1 MGVCVLGLRIVGG
14 AMKEGRQCGD
24 RQGGFLVKKSEGLM
38 RPGRKTRQ
46 RKCWLTLSFNQSRRM
61 SIDLDFFGRT
71 EEVARPIA
79 HSLSTKR
86 RGGDCWG
93 WPRLMSVSVSSAN
106 TYPPPKAAAYSAS
119 AIDATTTRMR
129 WQKAW
134 RGALWVVGE
143 GSGWEGCD
151 WIVAEGSGW
160 KGWDWMRREART
172 RDCFSFR
179 LCLRLS
185 GGGLR
190 R

>member
-1 MGVCVLGLRIVGG
+1 MVGVLRWGWGGCRCVGVEDDRGCR
-14 AMKEGRQCGD
+14 EGREG
-24 RQGGFLVKKSEGLM
+24 RAARWGRILVKKSASLI
-38 RPGRKTRQ
+38 RPGRKTRR

-71 EEVARPIA
+71 EEVARPIP

-93 WPRLMSVSVSSAN
+93 WSRLVSVSVSSAN
-106 TYPPPKAAAYSAS
+106 TCPPPKTTAYSAS
-119 AIDATTTRMR
+119 ATDATTTGMR

-143 GSGWEGCD
+143 SSGWEGC
-151 WIVAEGSGW
+151 
-160 KGWDWMRREART
+160 DWMRREART
-172 RDCFSFR
+172 RDCFSLI